1 MLSFGQ
7 AVLFW
12 VEKYISSG
20 LTAVYVST
28 LPIWYIIT
36 DKKHRRNY
44 FKSKLTL
51 LSILLGVTGITV
63 LFIGGPGISTQGSSG
78 MVVLASLLTFVS
90 CYCWAIGSLYFKYHH
105 REGSLYSNVGWQLIG
120 GTVACL
126 IISYFIGETEN
137 FSFKMITI
145 NSWLAVL
152 YLAIAGSIIAFIAM
166 YWLLARKPA
175 PVVGTYAYVNPV
187 IAVLIG
193 YFFANETITGIQ
205 VAGIIIILVAAYLA
219 NNIKNKVEKP

>member
-1 MLSFGQ
+1 
-7 AVLFW
+7 
-12 VEKYISSG
+12 
-20 LTAVYVST
+20 
-28 LPIWYIIT
+28 
-36 DKKHRRNY
+36 
-44 FKSKLTL
+44 
-51 LSILLGVTGITV
+51 
-63 LFIGGPGISTQGSSG
+63 
-78 MVVLASLLTFVS
+78 
-90 CYCWAIGSLYFKYHH
+90 
-105 REGSLYSNVGWQLIG
+105 
-120 GTVACL
+120 
-126 IISYFIGETEN
+126 
-137 FSFKMITI
+137 I

-219 NNIKNKVEKP
+219 NNIKNKVEEP